1 MTTAEPR
8 HMRMLINRS
17 HEACF
22 NVERAM
28 ARATRCAPV
37 LTFMPKGGMN
47 EGILENGV
55 DLLTD
60 AKQRR
65 DEIRDSLTVLRKR
78 LSPIIDTL
86 ENPMDK
92 QIMRMRYLEGW
103 SVRKIALRLSFSER
117 WIFKRLQC
125 AEEKILKE
133 FS

>member
-1 MTTAEPR
+1 MTTAELR
-8 HMRMLINRS
+8 HMRMLINRY

-37 LTFMPKGGMN
+37 LTFMP
-47 EGILENGV
+47 
-55 DLLTD
+55 
-60 AKQRR
+60 Q
-65 DEIRDSLTVLRKR
+65 RKR